1 MIIHQTIS
9 CAVQKTLGRS
19 KHGTKKER
27 APLEPK
33 VGFPIPLGL
42 PCDIFLGIVQML
54 PPESVVSVICCCKDM
69 HSLYCKDDL
78 YCADNLWEGLLS
90 RTFPM
95 RLTGAPGPNAPPRLH
110 RSLRITCSGL
120 SCEWVEYLR
129 ELRKMPRV
137 TGVQIAKFV
146 RWAASAHSWYKHIPL
161 QDAAVFSF
169 VLDLTVGMKRTHDGF
184 VEQLDVRATPRR
196 RRSSSSLAP
205 SRPLS
210 EEHSF
215 RSLDDP

>member
-1 MIIHQTIS
+1 MAACT
-9 CAVQKTLGRS
+9 A
-19 KHGTKKER
+19 
-27 APLEPK
+27 A
-33 VGFPIPLGL
+33 
-42 PCDIFLGIVQML
+42 
-54 PPESVVSVICCCKDM
+54 
-69 HSLYCKDDL
+69 
-78 YCADNLWEGLLS
+78 
-90 RTFPM
+90 
-95 RLTGAPGPNAPPRLH
+95 RLDPAGAPGPNAPPRLH

-169 VLDLTVGMKRTHDGF
+169 VLDLTVGMKRMHDGF
-184 VEQLDVRATPRR
+184 VEQLDVRATPRCR
-196 RRSSSSLAP
+196 RCSSSLAP

-215 RSLDDP
+215 RSLDDS

>member
-1 MIIHQTIS
+1 
-9 CAVQKTLGRS
+9 
-19 KHGTKKER
+19 
-27 APLEPK
+27 
-33 VGFPIPLGL
+33 
-42 PCDIFLGIVQML
+42 
-54 PPESVVSVICCCKDM
+54 
-69 HSLYCKDDL
+69 
-78 YCADNLWEGLLS
+78 
-90 RTFPM
+90 
-95 RLTGAPGPNAPPRLH
+95 
-110 RSLRITCSGL
+110 
-120 SCEWVEYLR
+120 
-129 ELRKMPRV
+129 MPRV

-169 VLDLTVGMKRTHDGF
+169 VLDLTVGMKRMHDGF

-215 RSLDDP
+215 RSPDDPLMTT